1 LPAQKIAL
9 WLVILY
15 GRCEQK
21 QVVDYSSKR
30 IPRRYSTV
38 CFESLFN
45 LKFMESKNPA
55 GDMEQEG
62 YQFSAQIEL
71 PVRRD
76 NYLKK

>member
-1 LPAQKIAL
+1 
-9 WLVILY
+9 
-15 GRCEQK
+15 
-21 QVVDYSSKR
+21 
-30 IPRRYSTV
+30 V

-71 PVRRD
+71 PDRRD